1 MKYDTKYLTSIRGLA
16 CLMVVIA
23 HILANI
29 PSIGINVSGCGKIGV
44 WLFFILSAFLLT
56 GQWIKIDKFTG
67 KSVIQFY
74 IKRFFR
80 IFPCYIVTLIIAF
93 GIGYIDKISIVIKH
107 IFLLDGVGHF
117 WIIPVEFIFYLFV
130 PIIAFIIYKINN
142 KKKSIIFLIILGI
155 ISEILS
161 PYWNCPENSINL
173 RWYLPVFILGMIT
186 AFIYKELE
194 SREIHSIK
202 CDIMIGVILLGMICS
217 VPYVRKIIF
226 NIEPDRYLQNK
237 YLYFGL
243 AWSMIILLIQ
253 NSKYIIKLLNGSKIL
268 YWFGNISFSL
278 YLVHFIVLNQ
288 FNFTNN
294 ILVNSIFVF
303 IVSVVI
309 AAIMNRWIEQPG
321 IKISKKLIVNFK

>member
-1 MKYDTKYLTSIRGLA
+1 MKNDTKYLTSIRGLA

-44 WLFFILSAFLLT
+44 WLFFVLSAFLLT

-67 KSVIQFY
+67 KSVIQFF

-117 WIIPVEFIFYLFV
+117 WTIPVEFIFYLFV

-142 KKKSIIFLIILGI
+142 KKKSIVFLIMLGI

-173 RWYLPVFILGMIT
+173 RWYLPVFILGMI
-186 AFIYKELE
+186 
-194 SREIHSIK
+194 
-202 CDIMIGVILLGMICS
+202 CS

-237 YLYFGL
+237 FLYFGL

-253 NSKYIIKLLNGSKIL
+253 NSKYIIKLLNDSKIL

-309 AAIMNRWIEQPG
+309 AAIMNKWIEQPG
-321 IKISKKLIVNFK
+321 IKIAKKINSKF